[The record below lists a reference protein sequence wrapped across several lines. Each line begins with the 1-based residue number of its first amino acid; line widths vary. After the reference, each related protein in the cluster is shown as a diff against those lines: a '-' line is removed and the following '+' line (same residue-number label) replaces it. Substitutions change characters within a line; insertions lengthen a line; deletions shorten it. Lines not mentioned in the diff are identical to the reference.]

1 MNLSRRSF
9 LAMTAL
15 AAQTRA
21 AGHAMQMHLSCGALG
36 IQASQRQAIDLAAKH
51 GFDVVD
57 ADGKYLGGLSDG
69 ELQDLRGAMEA
80 KKIGWAMAGLPV
92 DFRRDQATFSAAMA
106 DLPGYARGLARA
118 GVHSVTTWVRPGSDE
133 LTYPANFKLHAAR
146 FREIARM
153 LGGAGLRL
161 GIEYVGPKT
170 AWTSQRYPFIHSMAE
185 MRDLIPEIGQGNVGL
200 VLDSWHWYHAGDSGA
215 DILALHASDVVSV
228 DLNDAPVGVAKD
240 QMVDGK
246 RELPVATGIIDAK
259 TFLQSL
265 KRIGFAGPVRAEPFN
280 DAVRRMPPDDAAEAA
295 AEALRKA
302 FTAAGI

>member
-9 LAMTAL
+9 LLMTAL

-21 AGHAMQMHLSCGALG
+21 AGRAMQMHLSCGALG
-36 IQASQRQAIDLAAKH
+36 IQASPRQAIDLAARH

-69 ELQDLRGAMEA
+69 ELHDLLGEMEA
-80 KKIGWAMAGLPV
+80 RKIGWAMAGLPV
-92 DFRRDQATFSAAMA
+92 DFRRGQAAFSAGMA
-106 DLPGYARGLARA
+106 DLPGYARGLGRA
-118 GVHSVTTWVRPGSDE
+118 SVHSVTTWVTPGGNE
-133 LTYPANFKLHAAR
+133 LTYLANFKLHAAR
-146 FREIARM
+146 FREIARV
-153 LGGAGLRL
+153 LDGAGLRL
-161 GIEYVGPKT
+161 GVEYVAPKT
-170 AWTSQRYPFIHSMAE
+170 AWASQRYPFIHTMAE
-185 MRDLIPEIGQGNVGL
+185 IRELISEIGQGNVGL

-215 DILALHASDVVSV
+215 DILALRAADVVSV
-228 DLNDAPVGVAKD
+228 DLNDAPAGVAKD

-246 RELPVATGIIDAK
+246 RELPGATGIIDGK

-265 KRIGFAGPVRAEPFN
+265 KGIGFAGPVRAEPFN
-280 DAVRRMPPDDAAEAA
+280 DAVRSMSPDDAARVA

>member
-1 MNLSRRSF
+1 
-9 LAMTAL
+9 
-15 AAQTRA
+15 
-21 AGHAMQMHLSCGALG
+21 
-36 IQASQRQAIDLAAKH
+36 
-51 GFDVVD
+51 
-57 ADGKYLGGLSDG
+57 
-69 ELQDLRGAMEA
+69 
-80 KKIGWAMAGLPV
+80 
-92 DFRRDQATFSAAMA
+92 
-106 DLPGYARGLARA
+106 
-118 GVHSVTTWVRPGSDE
+118 
-133 LTYPANFKLHAAR
+133 LHAAR